1 MRGADT
7 PTLPPMLND
16 RTPQAVLD
24 ELADHPRR
32 DDLARFVHAVAFA
45 AADEKRSLLS
55 EGLTEAADRAGV
67 TAKDAETPF
76 GNALRALEKSDREGP
91 GEAAVLLAALVAH
104 GVALAPP
111 DGAEAEARVAESL
124 VWISMGTPIDA
135 LSAIDA
141 ALGERAGG
149 LWMAVGE
156 LLRRADAGAAPHVG
170 RAGALV
176 AAAALGASSSPIAR
190 GEAKVLAGE
199 VRDPVVRALL
209 SGPVGGGGAGSV
221 FAGLAGSGEAVV
233 ATGEL
238 VPAPHGPVAFTL
250 LAMTGILLVLRAG
263 RLVGRW
269 VLRYRRPAEMRF
281 SARGVTVV
289 SKTELLGRTLR
300 EHETHMPT
308 EALLYA
314 RREVRYPR
322 LAMYAGLFALAVGSY
337 IGVSLFID
345 GTRSGSPELLGM
357 GALVVA
363 LGIALDFAL
372 VSATPRARGRC
383 RVVLVPR
390 KGAAVALDR
399 VDPAQADAALGRLAA
414 RV

>member
-1 MRGADT
+1 
-7 PTLPPMLND
+7 MLTD

-76 GNALRALEKSDREGP
+76 GNAVRALEKSDREGP
-91 GEAAVLLAALVAH
+91 GEAAVLLATLVAH

-124 VWISMGTPIDA
+124 VWISTGTPIDA

-149 LWMAVGE
+149 LWMAIGE
-156 LLRRADAGAAPHVG
+156 LVRRADAGAAPHVG

-176 AAAALGASSSPIAR
+176 AAAALGASASAIAR

-209 SGPVGGGGAGSV
+209 SGLSGAGGAGGAGSV
-221 FAGLAGSGEAVV
+221 FAGLAGSGDVAL

-250 LAMTGILLVLRAG
+250 LAMTGILLVMRAG
-263 RLVGRW
+263 RLAGRW

-300 EHETHMPT
+300 EHETHIPT

-314 RREVRYPR
+314 RREIRYPR

-337 IGVSLFID
+337 IGISLFID

-390 KGAAVALDR
+390 KGAAVAMDR
-399 VDPAQADAALGRLAA
+399 VDPVQADAALGRLAS